1 MLLMIISSVL
11 VGSFTYANGPS
22 AAKTDNVT
30 LILGN
35 VIGLDLTSN
44 GGNMLLFATQ
54 NDYQNG
60 VSSDNATTLKVSSNK
75 NWKVSVCAAS
85 DYFSSTNSSDLI
97 PVSIL
102 KLKVAN
108 SK

>member
-1 MLLMIISSVL
+1 MNRKCMLLMIISSVL

-75 NWKVSVCAAS
+75 NWAL
-85 DYFSSTNSSDLI
+85 LI
-97 PVSIL
+97 
-102 KLKVAN
+102 
-108 SK
+108 